1 MVQAHLILVQI
12 LALRVNCQTN
22 NLKINNNILNI
33 QQPYLNQSHLLQQE
47 KFIFLLI
54 ALLAMLLFS
63 FNTNGQLIK
72 VAKPNIVLIYTDDV
86 GIGDVSCNGTST
98 VKTPNIDKLAANG
111 VKFTNVHTTSATCTP
126 SRFSL
131 LTGSYAWRK
140 QGTGIAPGDAAL
152 LIPTDKETLPAM
164 LQNAGYTTGVVG
176 KWHLGLGP
184 KGGPDWNNEI
194 KPGPKEI
201 GFNYSFLL
209 PATGDRVPCVYVENQ
224 KIVNLDRNDPIAVSY
239 TTPLNADEATGK
251 KNPDLLKMPSSH
263 GHNMSIV
270 NGVSRIGYMTGGK
283 AALWVDEE
291 IADVLVNKSIKFID
305 NNIQQPFFLYLA
317 THDIHVPRMPHS
329 RFVGK
334 SGMGPRGDA
343 ILQLDWT
350 VGAIVG
356 ALKKRKLLEN
366 TIIIFTSDN
375 GAVIDDGYKDSAI
388 EKLGNHKPNGLFR
401 GGKYSAFEGGTRVPF
416 ILSWKGKVTEGKTAN
431 TLLSQVDL
439 YASLA
444 ALTGQT
450 IQAGNA
456 PDSRNYLA
464 SFLNKSDRSREY
476 VIEQSINNTL
486 SIIVGQWKYI
496 EPSNASA
503 INQNTNTELGNL
515 KSPQLYDLN
524 NDPSE
529 KNNIAEKQL
538 NRTRELKEMLE
549 KVKKDFDS
557 G

>member
-1 MVQAHLILVQI
+1 MKKQEPYNRHKYFLQE
-12 LALRVNCQTN
+12 
-22 NLKINNNILNI
+22 KI
-33 QQPYLNQSHLLQQE
+33 
-47 KFIFLLI
+47 KFIFLLN
-54 ALLAMLLFS
+54 ALVCMLLFS
-63 FNTNGQLIK
+63 LDVFSQTIK
-72 VAKPNIVLIYTDDV
+72 IAKPNIVLIYTDDV
-86 GIGDVSCNGTST
+86 GFGDISCNGTSII
-98 VKTPNIDKLAANG
+98 KTPNIDNLAANA
-111 VKFTNVHTTSATCTP
+111 VQFKNVHTTSATCTP

-152 LIPTDKETLPAM
+152 IIPTDKETLPAM

-184 KGGPDWNNEI
+184 KGGPDWNNDI

-209 PATGDRVPCVYVENQ
+209 PATGDRVPCVFVENQ
-224 KIVNLDRNDPIAVSY
+224 KIVNLDKTDPITVSY
-239 TTPLNADEATGK
+239 TAPINATDPTGK
-251 KNPDLLKMPSSH
+251 KNPELLKMQPSH

-291 IADVLVNKSIKFID
+291 IADVLVEKSIKFID
-305 NNIQQPFFLYLA
+305 DNIKQPFFLYLA
-317 THDIHVPRMPHS
+317 THDIHVPRMPNS

-350 VGAIVG
+350 VGEIVA
-356 ALKKRKLLEN
+356 ALQKRKLLEK

-375 GAVIDDGYKDSAI
+375 GAVIDDGYKDSAV
-388 EKLGNHKPNGLFR
+388 EKLGNHQPNGIFR

-416 ILSWKGKVTEGKTAN
+416 ILSWKGNVTKGKSSN
-431 TLLSQVDL
+431 VLLSQVDL

-450 IQAGNA
+450 IKEGDA
-456 PDSRNYLA
+456 PDSKNYLA
-464 SFLNKSDRSREY
+464 SFLNKSGKSRSY

-486 SIIVGQWKYI
+486 SIIVGKWKYI
-496 EPSNASA
+496 EPSNGSA

-515 KSPQLYDLN
+515 KKPQLYDLK
-524 NDPSE
+524 NDPGE
-529 KNNIAEKQL
+529 KNNMAEKEIE
-538 NRTRELKEMLE
+538 RTRQLKELLE

>member
-1 MVQAHLILVQI
+1 M
-12 LALRVNCQTN
+12 
-22 NLKINNNILNI
+22 
-33 QQPYLNQSHLLQQE
+33 
-47 KFIFLLI
+47 KFVFLLN
-54 ALLAMLLFS
+54 ALVCVLLFS
-63 FNTNGQLIK
+63 TNVKCQVTK

-86 GIGDVSCNGTST
+86 GIGDISCNGTSAI
-98 VKTPNIDKLAANG
+98 KTPNIDKLAANG
-111 VKFTNVHTTSATCTP
+111 VRFTNVHTTSATCTP

-152 LIPTDKETLPAM
+152 IIPTDIETLPAM
-164 LQNAGYTTGVVG
+164 LQKAGYATGVVG

-201 GFNYSFLL
+201 GFTYSFLL
-209 PATGDRVPCVYVENQ
+209 PATGDRVPCVFVENQ
-224 KIVNLDRNDPIAVSY
+224 KIVNLDKSDPITVSY
-239 TTPLNADEATGK
+239 TSPINADDATGK
-251 KNPDLLKMPSSH
+251 KNPELLKMQPSH
-263 GHNMSIV
+263 GHDMSIV

-283 AALWVDEE
+283 SALWIDEE
-291 IADVLVNKSIKFID
+291 IADVLIDKSIKFID
-305 NNIQQPFFLYLA
+305 NNIQKPFFLYLA

-329 RFVGK
+329 RFKNK

-343 ILQLDWT
+343 ILQLDYT
-350 VGAIVG
+350 VGAIVT
-356 ALKKRKLLEN
+356 ALKKRKLLDK

-375 GAVIDDGYKDSAI
+375 GAVIDDGYKDSAV
-388 EKLGNHKPNGLFR
+388 EKLGNHKPNGIFR

-416 ILSWKGKVTEGKTAN
+416 ILSWNGKVTNGKTSNA
-431 TLLSQVDL
+431 LLSQVDL

-444 ALTGQT
+444 ALTGQS
-450 IQAGNA
+450 IQGGNA
-456 PDSRNYLA
+456 PDSRNYLN
-464 SFLNKSDRSREY
+464 SFLNTSKKSREH

-496 EPSNASA
+496 EPSNGSP
-503 INQNTNTELGNL
+503 INQNTNTGLGNL
-515 KSPQLYDLN
+515 KLPQLYDLK

-529 KNNIAEKQL
+529 KNNIAEKEL
-538 NRTRELKEMLE
+538 ERVKELKELLE
-549 KVKKDFDS
+549 KVKKNFDS